1 MGKGLKMDLKP
12 NEKRESDSKKKT
24 SRRSVYALNK
34 SKYLTDFELDRL
46 THILDS
52 FELKDPRN
60 VTLLRLALA
69 TGARASE
76 ILGLRRS
83 ELDPEE
89 RMIFIRGI
97 KGSSDRELPL
107 KPKLFDQV
115 YRISE
120 QSPSELIFPIS
131 YNRLRQIWQLY
142 RPVHKKFHCLRHTF
156 AIQLYKKTK
165 DVRLLQMALGHRNIV
180 NTMIYADYVYSREEL
195 RKLLL

>member
-1 MGKGLKMDLKP
+1 M
-12 NEKRESDSKKKT
+12 
-24 SRRSVYALNK
+24 NK
-34 SKYLTDFELDRL
+34 SKYLTDFELSRL
-46 THILDS
+46 HHILNS
-52 FELKDPRN
+52 FESKDPRN

-76 ILGLRRS
+76 LLATKKAD
-83 ELDPEE
+83 LDSEE
-89 RMIFIRGI
+89 RTLFIRGI
-97 KGSSDRELPL
+97 KGSNDRELPL
-107 KPKLFDQV
+107 RPQLFDQLE
-115 YRISE
+115 RLKDQTPGE
-120 QSPSELIFPIS
+120 MLFPIS

>member
-1 MGKGLKMDLKP
+1 MADRK
-12 NEKRESDSKKKT
+12 
-24 SRRSVYALNK
+24 SRYSLNK
-34 SKYLTDFELDRL
+34 SKYLTDFELKRL
-46 THILDS
+46 NGILDS
-52 FELKDPRN
+52 FELKDSRN

-69 TGARASE
+69 TGGRAQELLE
-76 ILGLRRS
+76 IRKAD
-83 ELDPEE
+83 LDPEE
-89 RMIFIRGI
+89 RTVFIQGL

-107 KPKLFDQV
+107 KAQLFDQLKRQADQV
-115 YRISE
+115 SGERV
-120 QSPSELIFPIS
+120 FPIS

-142 RPVHKKFHCLRHTF
+142 RPTHKKFHSLRHTF

>member
-1 MGKGLKMDLKP
+1 MAT
-12 NEKRESDSKKKT
+12 KKAPY
-24 SRRSVYALNK
+24 SLNK

-46 THILDS
+46 FHILNS
-52 FELKDPRN
+52 FELKEPRN
-60 VTLLRLALA
+60 VVLLKTALA

-76 ILGLRRS
+76 LLALRKS
-83 ELDPEE
+83 DLDPQEGTL
-89 RMIFIRGI
+89 FIRGL
-97 KGSSDRELPL
+97 KGSSDRELPV
-107 KPKLFDQV
+107 KRSLFERLQAL
-115 YRISE
+115 SE
-120 QSPSELIFPIS
+120 SSPAERVFPIS

-180 NTMIYADYVYSREEL
+180 NTMIYADYVYSKEEL